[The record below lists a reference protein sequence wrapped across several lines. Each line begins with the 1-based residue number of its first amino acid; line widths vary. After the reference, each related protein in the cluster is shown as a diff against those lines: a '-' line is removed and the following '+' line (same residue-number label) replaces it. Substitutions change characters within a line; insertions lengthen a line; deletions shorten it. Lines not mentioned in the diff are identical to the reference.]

1 MATAF
6 SLTTQAELE
15 KVMGQEIDVLRA
27 ILANLKG
34 EQLALH
40 ERDDRRVYAFLEER
54 LEQLERFE
62 RIAAQIGELTGC
74 KANPVEAIEQL
85 DALIDAEYLE
95 LCVLRS
101 QMASLLDA
109 ILIQSNAMHLY
120 LQNYGSTLDSY
131 FTWAATHTA
140 PQKVEAKKARI
151 AVAVLEPGESDS

>member
-6 SLTTQAELE
+6 SLSTQAELE

-27 ILANLKG
+27 ILANLKR
-34 EQLALH
+34 EQQALL
-40 ERDDRRVYAFLEER
+40 ERNDRSVYALLEER
-54 LEQLERFE
+54 LDQLERFE
-62 RIAAQIGELTGC
+62 RIAAQIADLTGC

-101 QMASLLDA
+101 QMASLLEA
-109 ILIQSNAMHLY
+109 ILAQSNAMHLY

-131 FTWAATHTA
+131 FAWATTHTA
-140 PQKVEAKKARI
+140 PVKIPAKKARVAI
-151 AVAVLEPGESDS
+151 AVLDPES